1 MKRILA
7 LALCAALLVGA
18 LAACKSNKDPEITQN
33 VYTSGEDAAPASVDI
48 PAGWIPFGSIDDDN
62 NVTVQGFHYLRS
74 AVGDAVAVSEQ
85 SEVTANVSGLDGTV
99 ASVTVDGRSIPV
111 LIEEVGSLRLLYAE
125 RVPDDEV
132 DDPALIDLTTL
143 GNLQTAPG
151 VTLAPGTTTTKPS
164 TTTAKPGTTTK
175 PLETAAPIKTT
186 SKPVT
191 TKDIYQEEKD
201 KINASDMTP
210 QEKREALKLLSYKM
224 DENGIF
230 YVEHEPWQK
239 QFGFNQIY
247 DLASPLIQLVYATV
261 RIKFRYGYVYKL
273 YPADHPQKG
282 QVMYDITGNPIYETG
297 ADGKPIPK
305 DWMIQCWK
313 GRYGLVMLGA
323 EFGVYTKPSTQTA
336 EHYYCA
342 VAEEELVMAM
352 DVYQQNFKTGTKKHL
367 FTRGPESAWW
377 LTGFVQ
383 GTFHEFN
390 RKDEI
395 IAVVNMTFPSEEMMR
410 LFYNGMK
417 AAGFRDGSPGRD
429 SPETITTNGNS
440 CKFWWQFIDQDANI
454 SKN

>member
-273 YPADHPQKG
+273 GTEGAEKG
-282 QVMYDITGNPIYETG
+282 KVLYDSNNQPIYET
-297 ADGKPIPK
+297 DPKTGKPIEK
-305 DWMIQCWK
+305 DWMIQLWK

-323 EFGVYTKPSTQTA
+323 EFGVYTKSSAQTA
-336 EHYYCA
+336 EHYNAA

-352 DVYQQNFKTGTKKHL
+352 DVYQHNFLTGQTKKL
-367 FTRGPESAWW
+367 FTRGPESNWW
-377 LTGFVQ
+377 LTGFVPGSYIEYNKKQ
-383 GTFHEFN
+383 EV
-390 RKDEI
+390 
-395 IAVVNMTFPSEEMMR
+395 IAVANFQFPTEEMMD
-410 LFYNGMK
+410 LFYQGMK
-417 AAGFRDGSPGRD
+417 KAGFKDGAPSPS
-429 SPETITTNGNS
+429 SPETITTSGTS
-440 CKFWWQFIDQDANI
+440 CKFSWQYIDQDA
-454 SKN
+454 